1 MISVDILAQY
11 RRDVR
16 ALREQVQEA
25 DPTPQHLVETN
36 LPLVIT
42 LARRYE
48 ARGVDLMDLIQEG
61 NLGLL
66 HAVRK
71 YDPSLGAKFSTY
83 AVFWIKEA
91 IQAALAQRMV
101 AVSASK
107 HTYDRLQR
115 LLRLQ
120 REMQE
125 KTGQVP
131 TLAELAREMDTSVAT
146 VLALLNLHQGD
157 GAASLDAQTGEHE
170 EDTLAS
176 LLEAD
181 PEQGPEHL
189 AFLHHRN
196 EHLQRLLLLLTKAER
211 TVILLRYGL
220 CDGEAHPYEGIATR
234 MHVSSKKVHSLEQ
247 RALLKLRRFATL
259 KHMHDFLD

>member
-1 MISVDILAQY
+1 MIYTDTLIQY
-11 RRDVR
+11 QRDVR
-16 ALREQVQEA
+16 ALREQIQETN
-25 DPTPQHLVETN
+25 PTHQHALVETN
-36 LPLVIT
+36 LPLVIA

-48 ARGVDLMDLIQEG
+48 ARGVDLLDLIQEG

-71 YDPSLGAKFSTY
+71 YDPLLGAKCSTY

-107 HTYDRLQR
+107 HKYDRLQR

-125 KTGQVP
+125 KTGQAP
-131 TLAELAREMDTSVAT
+131 TLAELAHEMDTSTAT

-157 GAASLDAQTGEHE
+157 GAASLDAQTQES
-170 EDTLAS
+170 TKRIPWQAS
-176 LLEAD
+176 WKRT
-181 PEQGPEHL
+181 
-189 AFLHHRN
+189 RN
-196 EHLQRLLLLLTKAER
+196 RGRSIWPFCTTAMS
-211 TVILLRYGL
+211 TFSA
-220 CDGEAHPYEGIATR
+220 C
-234 MHVSSKKVHSLEQ
+234 SCC
-247 RALLKLRRFATL
+247 
-259 KHMHDFLD
+259 